1 MRTKL
6 VITAFFAFIA
16 SSVLCA
22 QIDIMQK
29 VKDKVEQRADEKTDE
44 AIDKGLDE
52 VEEGVEESASGEDE
66 DNAEEAESEESAKPA
81 KKAKKAESENVG
93 ETADAPAKSK
103 FKSYSKYDF
112 IPGDET
118 LLYEDFSQDAIG
130 DFPAKWDTDGSGE
143 VVTIDDHDGHWFK
156 FMPGSTYSLD
166 FNALP
171 ENFTVE
177 FDFIQRKNDFN
188 PGSFVLKLIACEP
201 DDEFDAYV
209 PGYGGCGIRFN
220 IDAVSI
226 WNWKDQEYKNVDSHL
241 ERDVLDRNDGK
252 VIRASIWGQKERIRL
267 YLNQEKIYDLP
278 KCLFKDMKINRI
290 VFVSDIADE
299 GTQDLFVS
307 NIRLAAGTPDMRSK
321 LLTEG
326 KLVTRGILFDSG
338 SDKIKPESY
347 PTLKSIADVLTQN
360 ADVRVK
366 IVGHTDSD
374 GQDAANLELS
384 KKRSSSVKNT
394 LTSEFGIDASRM
406 ETDGKGETEPASG
419 NNTPEGKAN
428 NRRVEF
434 IKL

>member
-1 MRTKL
+1 
-6 VITAFFAFIA
+6 
-16 SSVLCA
+16 
-22 QIDIMQK
+22 MQK

-44 AIDKGLDE
+44 AIDKSLDE
-52 VEEGVEESASGEDE
+52 VEEGAEESVSSDDE
-66 DNAEEAESEESAKPA
+66 ENAEEAESEESAKPA
-81 KKAKKAESENVG
+81 KKAKKAESENAE
-93 ETADAPAKSK
+93 ETAEAPAKSK

-112 IPGDET
+112 IPGDQT

-130 DFPAKWDTDGSGE
+130 DFPAKWNTNGSGE
-143 VVTIDDHDGHWFK
+143 VVTIDGHNGQWFK
-156 FMPGSTYSLD
+156 FTPGSIYSID
-166 FNALP
+166 FNQLP
-171 ENFTVE
+171 ENFTIE
-177 FDFIQRKNDFN
+177 FDFIQRKNEFN
-188 PGSFVLKLIACEP
+188 PGDFALKLNSCEA
-201 DDEFDAYV
+201 DESIDAYV
-209 PGYGGCGIRFN
+209 PGYGGAAFRFSLYD
-220 IDAVSI
+220 ISA

-278 KCLFKDMKINRI
+278 RCLFKDLKYNRLI
-290 VFVSDIADE
+290 FESHLAEDGQQE
-299 GTQDLFVS
+299 LYVS
-307 NIRLAAGTPDMRSK
+307 NLRIAAGAPDMRSK

-347 PTLKSIADVLTQN
+347 PTLKSIADVLKQN
-360 ADVRVK
+360 GDVKVK

-384 KKRSSSVKNT
+384 KKRSASVKNA
-394 LTSEFGIDASRM
+394 LTGEFGIDASRM
-406 ETDGKGETEPASG
+406 ETDGKGETEPASN
-419 NNTPEGKAN
+419 NNTPEGKAD